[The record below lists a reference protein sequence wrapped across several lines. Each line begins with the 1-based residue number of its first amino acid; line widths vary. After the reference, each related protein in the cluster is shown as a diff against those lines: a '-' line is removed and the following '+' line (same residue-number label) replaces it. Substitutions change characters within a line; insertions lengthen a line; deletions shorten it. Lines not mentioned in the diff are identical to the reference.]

1 MKKISIISFLIIATA
16 FNFSG
21 CKSETKKEESK
32 ETETETVTATEKPK
46 STAAFAIANAQNDI
60 MFTAYKT
67 TDKIG
72 VAGWFQKV
80 DVLSGGEGA
89 SVKEAIHNAEFS
101 IPVSSLMT
109 KDTSRDYKIRKFFF
123 GVMENTQMLSGKLMI
138 TDDTTG
144 VAQIKMNGITQD
156 VPFKYTIVDK
166 TFNMTST
173 IDVGNWKATA
183 ALASLNK
190 VCELLHTGG
199 DGVSKTW
206 SEVALN
212 ITTTF

>member
-16 FNFSG
+16 FNFAG
-21 CKSETKKEESK
+21 CKSEAKKEESK
-32 ETETETVTATEKPK
+32 ETTTEIETPK
-46 STAAFAIANAQNDI
+46 STAAFTVANANNDI

-72 VAGWFQKV
+72 VGGWFKKV
-80 DVLSGGEGA
+80 EVLSGGEGA
-89 SVKEAIHNAEFS
+89 SVKEAINNTEFS

-109 KDTSRDYKIRKFFF
+109 KDTSRDYKIQKFFF
-123 GVMENTQMLSGKLMI
+123 GVMENTEMLSGKLMI
-138 TDDTTG
+138 ADETTG
-144 VAQIKMNGITQD
+144 VAQIKMNGVTQD
-156 VPFKYTIVDK
+156 VPFTYTIVDK

-173 IDVGNWKATA
+173 IDVGSWKATA

>member
-16 FNFSG
+16 FNFSA
-21 CKSETKKEESK
+21 CKSEAKKEESK
-32 ETETETVTATEKPK
+32 ETTTTEIEAPK
-46 STAAFAIANAQNDI
+46 STAAFAVANATNDI

-67 TDKIG
+67 TEKIG
-72 VAGWFQKV
+72 VGGWFKQI
-80 DVLSGGEGA
+80 DVVSGGEGD
-89 SVKEAIHNAEFS
+89 SVKEAIHNTEFS

-109 KDTSRDYKIRKFFF
+109 KDTSRDYKIQKFFF
-123 GVMENTQMLSGKLMI
+123 GVMENTEMLSGKLMI
-138 TDDTTG
+138 TDDATG
-144 VAQIKMNGITQD
+144 LAQIKMNGITQD
-156 VPFKYTIVDK
+156 VPFSYTVEGK
-166 TFNMTST
+166 TFKMNAT

-212 ITTTF
+212 ITSTF